1 MLKVV
6 FRLHPTAGHE
16 GIGDAD
22 GGGVSELRPD
32 VELIILLQKT
42 AVNDTKDVLLVVVP
56 IFACKL
62 GGDLFKLFSQV
73 AAGHVKPLFQRRR
86 YGVLVFLPI
95 LPQPGPGILSAA
107 GVGHIEHIPQ
117 KRPVSAVVYD
127 GDARGPPAHIP
138 AHPLIPEIIF
148 RAGGGVGPLGVDQE
162 LFGVRIFIETPC
174 RGEKGCPFLI
184 AAGDLMRGMVGQLCV
199 GLDLT
204 RHRQG
209 PPSRSPGTGPGR
221 QTPHRSC
228 APAWQGRCR

>member
-6 FRLHPTAGHE
+6 FRLQATAGHE

-56 IFACKL
+56 VFACKL

-73 AAGHVKPLFQRRR
+73 AAGHVKPLLQRRR
-86 YGVLVFLPI
+86 YRVLVFLPI

-107 GVGHIEHIPQ
+107 SVGHIEHISQ

-127 GDARGPPAHIP
+127 GDARGPTAHIP

-148 RAGGGVGPLGVDQE
+148 RAGGSVGPLGVNQE
-162 LFGVRIFIETPC
+162 LFGIRIFIETPC

-184 AAGDLMRGMVGQLCV
+184 AASDLMCSMIGQLCI

-209 PPSRSPGTGPGR
+209 PPSQSPGTSPER

-228 APAWQGRCR
+228 APAWQARCR